1 MLFDDELLL
10 VLELV
15 LFELEFVFEDPLLAD
30 AVLDELAVV
39 EFPPFVVALLA
50 LFAVKC
56 IFNVL

>member
-1 MLFDDELLL
+1 ML
-10 VLELV
+10 
-15 LFELEFVFEDPLLAD
+15 ELEFVFEDPLLAD